1 MESSEGGTGGESF
14 NQKLK
19 RAEDVMIAGS
29 KVRSNEGRVMVG
41 EEVVIPGSVL
51 RPHLSLFYNLSF
63 LSHFLSSKVVP
74 TQASF

>member
-19 RAEDVMIAGS
+19 RAEDVMIARS

-41 EEVVIPGSVL
+41 EGGSSDSRFCPQTSPLTVL
-51 RPHLSLFYNLSF
+51 QPQL
-63 LSHFLSSKVVP
+63 P
-74 TQASF
+74 